1 MQFKKILLAGAV
13 AAVASSQ
20 VMAGDIFI
28 GGVYGR
34 IGQDMNLKSNGT
46 TLRSDITD
54 ARIENKL
61 ENRDMV
67 GFRLGTW
74 LNDNTRIY
82 GNFILDDKSYKKR
95 HSTDSGNTTSE
106 SYRYKNYELSLSA
119 DYVIPLTD
127 SGNTQ
132 FYAGGT
138 VGLNK
143 LKYSQ
148 SQHADKVTSQHNGS
162 RTKRDTALMYG
173 VQAGFLQ
180 NLTDNL
186 SAELGYRYTR
196 SNNEITGTFNGER
209 LKLESKSQQ
218 SAFLALN
225 YSF

>member
-1 MQFKKILLAGAV
+1 MI
-13 AAVASSQ
+13 
-20 VMAGDIFI
+20 
-28 GGVYGR
+28 
-34 IGQDMNLKSNGT
+34 
-46 TLRSDITD
+46 
-54 ARIENKL
+54 
-61 ENRDMV
+61 

-82 GNFILDDKSYKKR
+82 GNFILDDKSYKKSYKKS
-95 HSTDSGNTTSE
+95 HATDSGATTSE

-138 VGLNK
+138 LGLNK

-148 SQHADKVTSQHNGS
+148 GQHTDKVTGTQVNGS

-173 VQAGFLQ
+173 LQTGVIQ

-196 SNNEITGTFNGER
+196 SNNEITGSFNGER

>member
-1 MQFKKILLAGAV
+1 MQFKKIMLAGAV
-13 AAVASSQ
+13 VAVASTQ
-20 VMAGDIFI
+20 VMASDIFI

-34 IGQDMNLKSNGT
+34 IGQDMNLKSNGS

-82 GNFILDDKSYKKR
+82 GNFILDDKSYKKS
-95 HSTDSGNTTSE
+95 STTTSE

-138 VGLNK
+138 LGLNK
-143 LKYSQ
+143 LKYAQ
-148 SQHADKVTSQHNGS
+148 GQFREKETGAHVNGS

-173 VQAGFLQ
+173 LQTGIIQ

-196 SNNEITGTFNGER
+196 SNNEIAGTFNGER